1 MCAQKTKKQNKQTKK
16 KGMFVFSLSLPLS
29 LATLKDIVVWTD
41 RQGLLNKRCLAHFQT
56 HSVSAP
62 SQQML

>member
-1 MCAQKTKKQNKQTKK
+1 
-16 KGMFVFSLSLPLS
+16 MFVFSLSLPLS
-29 LATLKDIVVWTD
+29 LATLKDMVVWTD
-41 RQGLLNKRCLAHFQT
+41 RQGHLNKRWLAHFQT